1 MQIRCPHCQNGVE
14 LVDDSDF
21 QSVDCPSC
29 GSQFGLVDVA
39 EDNIDTLRPGDD
51 VPEGAERTGRQ
62 GSGMIAHFE
71 LVEEVG
77 RGAFGSV
84 WRARD
89 TELDRTVAVKV
100 PRPGQFSQ
108 SSREQFLREARAA
121 AQLSHPNIVSI
132 YEVGLDDDRVYIVSD
147 FVEGVSLAELLS
159 AHRLSPREAIRLCV
173 KVTLALDHAHENGVI
188 HRDLKPSNIMLGENN
203 EPFVMDFGL
212 AKREAGE
219 ITMTL
224 DGKLLG
230 TPAYMPPE
238 QARGE
243 GHHVDRRA
251 DVYSVGVILYELLT
265 GELPFRGTTRMLL
278 HQVMHEEAPS
288 PKKLNNAIPR
298 DLETICLKCL
308 EKEPGKRYDTCAALA
323 EDLEAWLDH
332 KPIKA
337 RAVGRAG
344 KLARWCKRKPA
355 VAALSATVVLV
366 LLAGTAIST
375 YFAIDAAKETTLAQA
390 AEKLSKENAEKA
402 TLAKEEEAEQ
412 RAKAQEEKEKAE
424 QERERAKAETQKAV
438 QARDDEAQQRVK
450 AEDATRLAERQV
462 YIADMRLAL
471 ASWRQSNMELLR
483 NLLDRHKSDT
493 NLIGFEWPY
502 LNRLAHSEIT
512 TIKHIGGHVDSISI
526 SAAGHHIAST
536 GNGNTNIFDLANG
549 QISPSVSMRGTGS
562 GGVAISPDGKRV
574 VTSGESDNRGFR
586 DGSLIIFD
594 AKTGQ
599 KIHILRGHTKSVMSV
614 ATSPDGRRFVSGS
627 DDKTLKVWDWASG
640 QELRTLHGHDS
651 FVRSVAISPD
661 GTWIVSGSEDKT
673 IKIWDLASGQ
683 ELQTLSG
690 HDSSI
695 SSVAISPDGKW
706 IVSGSRDKTIK
717 TWDLSSG
724 QELQTLRGHTDSV
737 NSIAVSPDGER
748 IVSASED
755 KTIKVWDSQKGR
767 DLLFV
772 EILTLKGHKHGVR
785 SVAFI
790 ADGTRIASGSH
801 DGTIKLWDF
810 ERGHEFHN
818 LTKYQTSA
826 ETIAINPDAKT
837 IVSAGYS
844 GHIHVWDAKTGQERY
859 VLKGH
864 SDKVSSVA
872 VSFDGKRI
880 VSGSADKTLRIW
892 DAISGQELQTLRGH
906 DDRISSVAISPDG
919 KRIVSGGS
927 DETVKIWDLASGRE
941 LHTLDGHKYFVF
953 SVAISPDGKRVVSVA
968 GDIRIWDLET
978 GQELPFFEDVYV
990 GGIVCVTFSPDGK
1003 NIISGGQRGNIQSW
1017 DATTGKV
1024 RQSLTGHTSD
1034 VRSIAVS
1041 PDGKRIASGS
1051 QDKTIKI
1058 WDSKTLQELFTL
1070 HGHTSHVASIA
1081 FSPDGDYLLSG
1092 SVSPDNTIKIWDARP
1107 LELEEDLQK

>member
-14 LVDDSDF
+14 VVEDIDFDSV
-21 QSVDCPSC
+21 SCGSC
-29 GSQFGLVDVA
+29 GSQFNLVSESDVA
-39 EDNIDTLRPGDD
+39 TLQGGGFIEQHAED
-51 VPEGAERTGRQ
+51 VTGSI
-62 GSGMIAHFE
+62 GHFD
-71 LVEEVG
+71 LLEEVG
-77 RGAFGSV
+77 RGAFGTV
-84 WRARD
+84 WRSRD
-89 TELDRTVAVKV
+89 TELERIVAIKI
-100 PRPGQFSQ
+100 PRRIQESAQ
-108 SSREQFLREARAA
+108 EREQFLREARSV
-121 AQLSHPNIVSI
+121 AQLSHPNIVNVFEI
-132 YEVGLDDDRVYIVSD
+132 GREGKMVYIVSD
-147 FVEGVSLAELLS
+147 FIEGVSIADAILTD
-159 AHRLSPREAIRLCV
+159 RYSPRYGVELSI
-173 KVTLALDHAHENGVI
+173 KVAGALHHAHERGVI
-188 HRDLKPSNIMLGENN
+188 HRDLKPANIMLDKQGE
-203 EPFVMDFGL
+203 PQVMDFGL
-212 AKREAGE
+212 AKRDAGE
-219 ITMTL
+219 ITMTVE
-224 DGKLLG
+224 GALLG
-230 TPAYMPPE
+230 TPAYMSPE

-251 DVYSVGVILYELLT
+251 DVYSLGVILYELLT
-265 GELPFRGTTRMLL
+265 GERPFRGSMRMLIE
-278 HQVMHEEAPS
+278 QVIHDDAPS
-288 PKKLNNAIPR
+288 PRKLNSTIPR
-298 DLETICLKCL
+298 DLETIVLKCL
-308 EKEPGKRYDTCAALA
+308 EKDAKARYDNCDQLSA
-323 EDLEAWLDH
+323 DLQAWLDH
-332 KPIKA
+332 KPISA
-337 RAVGRAG
+337 RPNTLMERSW
-344 KLARWCKRKPA
+344 RWCKRKPA
-355 VAALSATVVLV
+355 VAALSTTVVLV
-366 LLAGTAIST
+366 LLAGTTIST
-375 YFAIDAAKETTLAQA
+375 YFAIDASKEATLART
-390 AEKLSKENAEKA
+390 AEKLSQENVKKVIQ
-402 TLAKEEEAEQ
+402 AKEEEAEQ
-412 RAKAQEEKEKAE
+412 RLIAQGEKEKA
-424 QERERAKAETQKAV
+424 QVETKKAV
-438 QARDDEAQQRVK
+438 EARDDEAEQRMK
-450 AEDATRLAERQV
+450 AEEATRLAERQV

-526 SAAGHHIAST
+526 SADGHHIAST

-614 ATSPDGRRFVSGS
+614 ATSPDGKRFVSGS

-737 NSIAVSPDGER
+737 NSLAVSPDGDR

-755 KTIKVWDSQKGR
+755 KMIKVWDAVKDR
-767 DLLFV
+767 DLLFAEMV
-772 EILTLKGHKHGVR
+772 TLKGHKHGVR

-953 SVAISPDGKRVVSVA
+953 SVAISPDGKRIVSVA

-1070 HGHTSHVASIA
+1070 HGHTSHVTSIA